1 MLLERFQVF
10 VAPALA
16 EIFGADKI
24 KTGHQLGRR
33 LILRQFG
40 RIIVQHDDGAIRR
53 GEHGG

>member
-53 GEHGG
+53 VEHGG